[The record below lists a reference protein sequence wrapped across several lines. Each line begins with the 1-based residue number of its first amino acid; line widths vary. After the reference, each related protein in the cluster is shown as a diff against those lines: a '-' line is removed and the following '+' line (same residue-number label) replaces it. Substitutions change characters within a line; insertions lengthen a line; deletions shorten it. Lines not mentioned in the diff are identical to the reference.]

1 MTKICTECKGSM
13 KELESETPE
22 GIRYKY
28 YRCEKCGEEILTMDQ
43 LHEVS
48 EKYRI
53 LKKYSVKVSK
63 WGQSLGVRI
72 PKELAK
78 KYHLK
83 ANEEIIIIPEK
94 EGMKI
99 VTR

>member
-1 MTKICTECKGSM
+1 MTKTCTECKGGM
-13 KELESETPE
+13 KEFEAKTPE
-22 GIRYKY
+22 GIGYKY
-28 YRCEKCGEEILTMDQ
+28 YKCEKCGEEILTMDQ

-72 PKELAK
+72 PKDLVK

-83 ANEEIIIIPEK
+83 ADEEIIIIPEK

-99 VTR
+99 VAK

>member
-1 MTKICTECKGSM
+1 MTKTCTECKGDM
-13 KELESETPE
+13 KEFEAKTPE

-28 YRCEKCGEEILTMDQ
+28 YKCGKCGEEILTMDQ

-53 LKKYSVKVSK
+53 LKKYSVKVSR

-83 ANEEIIIIPEK
+83 ADEEIIIIPEK

-99 VTR
+99 VVK